1 MKHYEPHIIYIITKL
16 ELGGAQKVCLSLVK
30 ELGSRATLITGTEGP
45 LVARVA
51 NNPNVILMKELTREI
66 RFFGFINELRCFFK
80 LISILRQLK
89 KKYPHAIVH
98 THSTKAGL
106 LGRWAAFFAG
116 IRTLIHT
123 IHGYAFHEHQNK
135 IAWFLIY
142 FTELI
147 TSFITTHFI
156 CVSSADA
163 KTGIKLF
170 PKFASKHSIIRAAVD
185 HGQFFV
191 PARHAIIKNSPS
203 INSGR
208 TGESHFFLNN
218 KKILDNKKIVRKNYS
233 SVRPESNYSSVRPEL
248 IEGPFI
254 FGTIACFKP
263 QKNLFDLLQAFEYA
277 YKKNP
282 HIRLE
287 LIGDGQLR
295 PAIETWI
302 FEHKLNK
309 VITLHGW
316 QNHVALI
323 MMHWHAFALSS
334 LWEGLP
340 CAIIEARLKKL
351 PVISYNTGGIHDV
364 IMHGENGLL
373 YPQKEWRQLAQGM
386 VEVSTNQELYGK
398 LSRHRDELNDFKIET
413 MIEQHQKL
421 YKQI

>member
-16 ELGGAQKVCLSLVK
+16 ELGGAQKVCLSLV
-30 ELGSRATLITGTEGP
+30 EGLGSHATLITGTEGP

-51 NNPNVILMKELTREI
+51 KIPNVILMKELTRDV

-89 KKYPHAIVH
+89 KKYPHALVH

-116 IRTLIHT
+116 IRTRIHT

-135 IAWFLIY
+135 IFWFLIY
-142 FTELI
+142 LTELM

-170 PKFASKHSIIRAAVD
+170 PWFASKHSIIRAAVD

-191 PARHAIIKNSPS
+191 PAQKLKSKQGPS

-208 TGESHFFLNN
+208 TEERNFF
-218 KKILDNKKIVRKNYS
+218 LDNKKRVGNNYS
-233 SVRPESNYSSVRPEL
+233 SDHFESNCSSVRPEL

-295 PAIETWI
+295 PAIESWI

-323 MMHWHAFALSS
+323 MMHWHAFALTS

-340 CAIIEARLKKL
+340 CAIIEARLQKL

-364 IMHGENGLL
+364 IMHGDNGLL
-373 YPQKEWRQLAQGM
+373 YPQKEWRQFAQGM
-386 VEVSTNQELYGK
+386 VEISRNQELYEK
-398 LSRHRDELNDFKIET
+398 LSGHRDELDDFKIST
-413 MIEQHQKL
+413 MVEQHQNL

>member
-16 ELGGAQKVCLSLVK
+16 ELGGAQKVCLSLV
-30 ELGSRATLITGTEGP
+30 EGLGPRATLITGKEGP

-51 NNPNVILMKELTREI
+51 NNPNVILMKELTREV

-80 LISILRQLK
+80 LIGILRQLK

-116 IRTLIHT
+116 IRTRMHT
-123 IHGYAFHEHQNK
+123 VHGYAFHEHQTK
-135 IAWFLIY
+135 VAWFLIY

-163 KTGIKLF
+163 KTGIKLL
-170 PKFASKHSIIRAAVD
+170 PWFASKHSIIRAAVD

-191 PARHAIIKNSPS
+191 PARISKPMRPITSDDVSGVALKTKPEARGNESTRDTVKN
-203 INSGR
+203 
-208 TGESHFFLNN
+208 T
-218 KKILDNKKIVRKNYS
+218 
-233 SVRPESNYSSVRPEL
+233 
-248 IEGPFI
+248 FI

-295 PAIETWI
+295 PTIETWI

-316 QNHVALI
+316 QNHVTLI
-323 MMHWHAFALSS
+323 MMHWHAFVLTS

-340 CAIIEARLKKL
+340 CAIIEARLQKL

-364 IMHGENGLL
+364 IMDGENGLL
-373 YPQKEWRQLAQGM
+373 YPQKEWRQFAQGM
-386 VEVSTNQELYGK
+386 IEVSTNQELYKK
-398 LSRHRDELNDFKIET
+398 LCGYRDELEDFKIST
-413 MIEQHQKL
+413 MVEQHQNL
-421 YKQI
+421 YKQV